1 LHVSDYDQQAIKTN
15 LYGFVPMVLTG
26 LTNVVIGHEWVIR
39 SARSDPYEI

>member
-1 LHVSDYDQQAIKTN
+1 MIMNEHDHLVYLD
-15 LYGFVPMVLTG
+15 GFVPMVLTG

>member
-1 LHVSDYDQQAIKTN
+1 
-15 LYGFVPMVLTG
+15 MVLTG